1 MNRMKLSFCS
11 HLENE
16 AFARTSVIAFLMPLS
31 MSVEEV
37 MEIKTIMAE
46 AIVNAMIHGYEGRE
60 DGEVIVSV
68 SYDEQKTV
76 TIIVEDQGCGI
87 PDIDLAMQPLYTS
100 KAHLERSGMGMI
112 IMSAFADEF
121 YVNSKVDCGTTVTII
136 KQIHGIEDQQ

>member
-76 TIIVEDQGCGI
+76 TIIVED
-87 PDIDLAMQPLYTS
+87 LAMQPLYTS
-100 KAHLERSGMGMI
+100 TAHLERSGMGMS

>member
-68 SYDEQKTV
+68 SYDEQKIV

-100 KAHLERSGMGMI
+100 KAHLERSG
-112 IMSAFADEF
+112 
-121 YVNSKVDCGTTVTII
+121 
-136 KQIHGIEDQQ
+136 IE

>member
-68 SYDEQKTV
+68 SYDEQKIV
-76 TIIVEDQGCGI
+76 TIRDAVSLTLIWQCSRFI
-87 PDIDLAMQPLYTS
+87 LQKPIW
-100 KAHLERSGMGMI
+100 
-112 IMSAFADEF
+112 SAAGWE
-121 YVNSKVDCGTTVTII
+121 
-136 KQIHGIEDQQ
+136 